1 MRSHRTL
8 IPFIALAVT
17 LASNA
22 APVLHPLGARAS
34 DTNVLHMRRASP
46 TPDLLEAQ
54 SHVDVDFK
62 VDSQLRSRTVERRAK
77 KKNKQRKKQRKQQQ
91 QAKAGG
97 GQINTTSEG
106 QGVPVTEGN
115 KEAAP
120 NGGKAEAAQVLPKKP
135 QPASEANGNTHA
147 GPSNSGVSDVK
158 GKEKEK
164 ELGSAAITASSNHE
178 PKPGGLSRVNT
189 GSSISST
196 SSHSS
201 TSSQTSCSSH
211 GSSSSESSIDPYE
224 HDHMYGT
231 HCDPVPHQ
239 PADGVGESKEEEDK
253 EKEKED
259 KEKEKKKGKQKLRN
273 VLGGI
278 SAVAGLGL
286 LGAGIYGIDS
296 LAKSSK
302 SAFTSVG
309 SEGESSE
316 SSGLESSGSESSSLD
331 GIQFGSTKR
340 DIEL

>member
-1 MRSHRTL
+1 MHRPHQTCWRHSPMPMWTSMR
-8 IPFIALAVT
+8 IPYCVA
-17 LASNA
+17 
-22 APVLHPLGARAS
+22 G
-34 DTNVLHMRRASP
+34 
-46 TPDLLEAQ
+46 
-54 SHVDVDFK
+54 
-62 VDSQLRSRTVERRAK
+62 QL
-77 KKNKQRKKQRKQQQ
+77 NP
-91 QAKAGG
+91 G
-97 GQINTTSEG
+97 
-106 QGVPVTEGN
+106 
-115 KEAAP
+115 
-120 NGGKAEAAQVLPKKP
+120 
-135 QPASEANGNTHA
+135 A
-147 GPSNSGVSDVK
+147 GPSHSGASGV
-158 GKEKEK
+158 KEKEK
-164 ELGSAAITASSNHE
+164 EPVSAATTPSSDHE

-201 TSSQTSCSSH
+201 TSSDGSVYSCSSH
-211 GSSSSESSIDPYE
+211 GSTPSSDPYE

-239 PADGVGESKEEEDK
+239 PAEEAGESKEEEDK
-253 EKEKED
+253 EKKKED
-259 KEKEKKKGKQKLRN
+259 QEKSKKKGKQKMRN
-273 VLGGI
+273 LVGGA

-316 SSGLESSGSESSSLD
+316 SSGLESSGLESSGSESSGLD